1 VKMPM
6 WPVHTWLP
14 DAHVE
19 APTAGS
25 VILAAILL
33 KMGGYGFLRF
43 SLPMFPAASHE
54 FAPLIFTLSVV
65 AIIYTSLVALM
76 QEDVKKLIAYSS
88 VAHMGFVT
96 MGIFAATTQGIAGG
110 IFQMI
115 SHGIVSGALFLC
127 VGVVYDRMHTRE
139 IAAYGG
145 LVNRMPLYAFVF
157 MVFTL
162 ANVGLPG
169 TSGFI
174 GEFLSLIG
182 TFRVNIPVAT
192 IATLGVILSAAY
204 ALWLYRKM
212 IFGTLKPS
220 LEGIRDIGWRECVI
234 FAPLVVLTILFGVA
248 PKPVLD
254 MSAASVAQLLENY
267 NHAIAAA
274 KTAALMAQ

>member
-1 VKMPM
+1 VLLHHNFPREMQPWLWFAFFASFAVKMPM

-43 SLPMFPAASHE
+43 SLPMFPQASVE
-54 FAPLIFTLSVV
+54 LAPLVYALSVV
-65 AIIYTSLVALM
+65 AIIYNSIVALM

-96 MGIFAATTQGIAGG
+96 MGLFAMTVQGVAGG

-115 SHGIVSGALFLC
+115 SHGIVSAALFLC
-127 VGVVYDRMHTRE
+127 VGVVYDRLHTRE

-145 LVNRMPLYAFVF
+145 LVNRMPIYAFAF
-157 MVFTL
+157 MIFTF

-174 GEFLSLIG
+174 GEFLALIG

-192 IATLGVILSAAY
+192 LATFGVILSACY
-204 ALWLYRKM
+204 ALWLYRKV
-212 IFGTLKPS
+212 IFGVIEKP
-220 LEGIRDIGWRECVI
+220 
-234 FAPLVVLTILFGVA
+234 ALVA
-248 PKPVLD
+248 
-254 MSAASVAQLLENY
+254 
-267 NHAIAAA
+267 
-274 KTAALMAQ
+274 